1 MYRWHFGVHGRSKM
15 GDKWSKKEKGG
26 EGAADALRIDSV
38 LILSIYGLFKQRS
51 RLNFSDEDS
60 VWSLSLLNSIFTF
73 LFGRFLTFHQSCS
86 SLHSF
91 FKAQKHLKNKG
102 KSEFHKSSDDF
113 RMTCKV
119 KN

>member
-51 RLNFSDEDS
+51 RLNFYDEDS
-60 VWSLSLLNSIFTF
+60 IWSFITSKFNLHLS
-73 LFGRFLTFHQSCS
+73 FGPFFDFS
-86 SLHSF
+86 S
-91 FKAQKHLKNKG
+91 
-102 KSEFHKSSDDF
+102 
-113 RMTCKV
+113 V
-119 KN
+119 V

>member
-26 EGAADALRIDSV
+26 EGVADALRIDSV

-60 VWSLSLLNSIFTF
+60 IWNLSSSKFNPHLS
-73 LFGRFLTFHQSCS
+73 FGPFFDLS
-86 SLHSF
+86 S
-91 FKAQKHLKNKG
+91 
-102 KSEFHKSSDDF
+102 
-113 RMTCKV
+113 V
-119 KN
+119 V